1 MDKISILWVDDEIEI
16 LKPHIMF
23 LEQKGY
29 DCDTVNNGRDALDL
43 IEKGTYDI
51 VFLDEHMPGLSG
63 LDTLAVIKNMAPTLP
78 VVMITKSEEEHVM
91 EGAIGSSIA
100 DYLIKPVNPHQILLS
115 LKKIMESS
123 SIVSLKTTSDYQQQ
137 FRQISMEIG
146 GGLDHEQWMDI
157 YKRLINWELKL
168 EKSDDESMH
177 EILQMQKEEANTVFC
192 KYYQNSYEDWLKG
205 SQPNRPI
212 FSHTVLKEKLF
223 PLINNNSKRSV
234 FLIVVDN
241 LRFDQWKAIASILE
255 RFYRVKKEEMYYSI
269 LPTTTQY
276 ARNAFFA
283 GLMPSE
289 IERKYPQYWLNETDE
304 GGKNNSESELLET
317 LLKRYGINIK
327 HSYNKILN
335 LDAGRKLSENIAN
348 YFTNKLNVIVYNF
361 VDMLSHARTEMEI
374 IRELANDEKAYR
386 SLTLS
391 WFENSPLFDILRT
404 LSSYN
409 VDVVITTD
417 HGSVRVV
424 KPVKVIGDKETS
436 TNLRYKTGRN
446 LNYNAKE
453 VFEVRDPQKIFLP
466 KNNITSSF
474 VFARNGDF
482 IVYPNNYN
490 YHVKHYEST
499 FQHGG
504 ISMEEV
510 MIPFITLQPKA

>member
-29 DCDTVNNGRDALDL
+29 SCDTVNNGRDALDM
-43 IEKGTYDI
+43 IEKGNYDI

-63 LDTLAVIKNMAPTLP
+63 LDTLAALKNMLPALP
-78 VVMITKSEEEHVM
+78 VVMITKSEEEQVM

-100 DYLIKPVNPHQILLS
+100 DYLIKPVNPHQILLA
-115 LKKIMESS
+115 LKKIIDSR

-137 FRQISMEIG
+137 FRQLSMEIS
-146 GGLDHEQWMDI
+146 GGLDHEQWIDI

-168 EKSDDESMH
+168 EKSEDESMH
-177 EILQMQKEEANTVFC
+177 EVLRMQKEEANTVFC
-192 KYYQNSYEDWLKG
+192 KYYQNSYEGWLKG
-205 SQPNRPI
+205 TPVNHPV

-223 PLINNNSKRSV
+223 PLLNNGGSRSV

-241 LRFDQWKAIASILE
+241 LRFDQWKTLAPLLE

-276 ARNAFFA
+276 ARNSLFS

-304 GGKNNSESELLET
+304 GGKNNYESELLEM

-348 YFTNKLNVIVYNF
+348 YFTNRLNVIVYNF

-374 IRELANDEKAYR
+374 IRELANDDKAYR

-391 WFENSPLFDILRT
+391 WFEHSPLFDILRT
-404 LSSYN
+404 LSAHN
-409 VDVVITTD
+409 VDVAITTD
-417 HGSVRVV
+417 HGSVRVE
-424 KPVKVIGDKETS
+424 KPIKIIGDRETS

-482 IVYPNNYN
+482 LAYPNNYN
-490 YHVKHYEST
+490 YHVKHYENT

-510 MIPFITLQPKA
+510 MIPFITLQPK

>member
-29 DCDTVNNGRDALDL
+29 VCDTINNGRDALSM
-43 IEKGTYDI
+43 IEKDNYDI

-63 LDTLAVIKNMAPTLP
+63 LETLSMIKNIAPALP

-115 LKKIMESS
+115 LKKIMDSRA
-123 SIVSLKTTSDYQQQ
+123 IVSSKTSSDYQQQ

-146 GGLDHEQWMDI
+146 GGLDYEQWMDI
-157 YKRLINWELKL
+157 YKQLINWELKL

-192 KYYQNSYEDWLKG
+192 KYYQNSYEEWLKG
-205 SQPNRPI
+205 NQPDRPI

-223 PLINNNSKRSV
+223 PLLNSNPKKPV

-241 LRFDQWKAIASILE
+241 LRFDQWKAIAPLLE
-255 RFYRVKKEEMYYSI
+255 RFYRVKKEDMYYSI

-276 ARNAFFA
+276 ARNSFFA

-289 IERKYPQYWLNETDE
+289 IERKYPQYWINETDE
-304 GGKNNSESELLET
+304 GGKNNCESELLEM

-327 HSYNKILN
+327 HSYTKVLN

-391 WFENSPLFDILRT
+391 WLEHSPLFDILRT
-404 LSSYN
+404 LSAHN

-424 KPVKVIGDKETS
+424 KPLKIVGDRETS

-446 LNYNAKE
+446 LSYNAKE
-453 VFEVRDPQKIFLP
+453 VFEIRDPQKIFLP
-466 KNNITSSF
+466 KNSITSSF
-474 VFARNGDF
+474 VFARSGDF
-482 IVYPNNYN
+482 LVYPNNYN
-490 YHVKHYEST
+490 YHVKLYDST

-510 MIPFITLQPKA
+510 MIPFITLQPKT